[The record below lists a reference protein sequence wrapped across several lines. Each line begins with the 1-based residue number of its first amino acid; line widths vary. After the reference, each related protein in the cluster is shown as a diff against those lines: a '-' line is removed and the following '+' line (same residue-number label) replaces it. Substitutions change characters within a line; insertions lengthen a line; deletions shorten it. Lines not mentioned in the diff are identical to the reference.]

1 MATRIKIL
9 GFLSDVSL
17 ILAAIFSPQQSINDQ
32 LAMSTYVVN
41 GSSVTLLNDTTIG
54 SFSSQDV
61 NSLKTQCN
69 ARAYGAPLVKSCRNI
84 VDRSPFR
91 RRTRHILEAP
101 NGSLTLRKP
110 PSSTKVPER

>member
-9 GFLSDVSL
+9 GFLSDVSP

-32 LAMSTYVVN
+32 LATSTYVVN

-61 NSLKTQCN
+61 NSLRTQCN
-69 ARAYGAPLVKSCRNI
+69 ARAYGAPLVESCRNT
-84 VDRSPFR
+84 VNRLPLDD
-91 RRTRHILEAP
+91 EQP
-101 NGSLTLRKP
+101 NGSLTHRKP